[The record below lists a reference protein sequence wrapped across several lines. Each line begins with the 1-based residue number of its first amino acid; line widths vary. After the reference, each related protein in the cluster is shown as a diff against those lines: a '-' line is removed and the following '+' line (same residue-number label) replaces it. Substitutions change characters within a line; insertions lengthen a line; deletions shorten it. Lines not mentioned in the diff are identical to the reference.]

1 MTSRKY
7 DTFDGDFKYLIKMP
21 MDSVTEENVRN
32 IMEDRDNSQK
42 DLDVLLATSL
52 AQMWI
57 NELDILERE
66 YDAYKVKRQQIQS
79 GAAATTKVKVKVKK

>member
-21 MDSVTEENVRN
+21 MDSVTEENVAN
-32 IMEDRDNSQK
+32 IMADKENSQK

-52 AQMWI
+52 ARMWL

-66 YDAYKVKRQQIQS
+66 YDAYKVKRQHIQS
-79 GAAATTKVKVKVKK
+79 GSTATKVKVKAKAK